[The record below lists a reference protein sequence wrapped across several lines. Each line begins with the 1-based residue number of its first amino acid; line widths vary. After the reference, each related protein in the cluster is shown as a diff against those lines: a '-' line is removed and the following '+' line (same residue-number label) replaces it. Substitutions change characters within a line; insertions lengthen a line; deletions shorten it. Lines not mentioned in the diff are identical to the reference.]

1 LQPESQRTITRRLF
15 ALAWPII
22 GVNLLQVLALAID
35 TIMVGHL
42 EDSETLLTSLSFA
55 TQVIFLLL
63 VVMMGLTIG
72 TVATVARAYGAR
84 DTARVNHVL
93 LQSTQLTIVVGVS
106 VGIVGNLFAPQIL
119 TLLGASP
126 DALAGGLA
134 FLRPMLAGTVFW
146 YLVILYAAIMRGVGN
161 TRIPLLVSLLTTAI
175 NTGVNYL
182 LIYGKLGFPALGIQG
197 AAIGTVTAQLVG
209 ALLLGSILRRG
220 MVANLSLPLRFA
232 RIDRELARQLARIGT
247 PAALDMLVLN
257 ASFLSIVGMLG
268 RIDELAVAA
277 HGIGLRIQAL
287 AFVPGLAIS
296 QATAALVGQ
305 ALGRGTSDEAR
316 QVMRA
321 SILLCT
327 AIMTALALILVF
339 SAHPIVALFAVPP
352 ETPLHD
358 FSVMWL
364 RMLGYSMPLAGW
376 QIAMVGLL
384 QGAGATR
391 LSLRINL
398 LSTLFFQ
405 IPVSAILGFAL
416 GLGAFGVWL
425 AFPLSF
431 VLRIVLTD
439 RAYRGGT
446 WAKVGVHA

>member
-1 LQPESQRTITRRLF
+1 M
-15 ALAWPII
+15 I

-42 EDSETLLTSLSFA
+42 DNSLLTSLSYA

-93 LQSTQLTIVVGVS
+93 LQGTMLTILVGVG

-119 TLLGASP
+119 LLLEASP
-126 DALAGGLA
+126 EALASGLE

-146 YLVILYAAIMRGVGN
+146 YLVILYGAVMRGVGN
-161 TRIPLLVSLLTTAI
+161 TRIPFLVALLTTAL
-175 NTGVNYL
+175 NTGINYL
-182 LIYGKLGFPALGIQG
+182 LIYGKYGFPALGIQG
-197 AAIGTVTAQLVG
+197 AALGTVISQFVG
-209 ALLLGSILRRG
+209 AVLLGSILRRG
-220 MVANLSLPLRFA
+220 MVADLRLPLRVE
-232 RIDRELARQLARIGT
+232 RIDRVLARQLARIGA

-268 RIDELAVAA
+268 RIDGLAVAA
-277 HGIGLRIQAL
+277 HGVGLRIQAL

-296 QATAALVGQ
+296 QATSALVGQ
-305 ALGRGTSDEAR
+305 ALGAGNSDQAR

-327 AIMTALALILVF
+327 AIMTALALILVIW
-339 SAHPIVALFAVPP
+339 AQPIVALFDVPAN
-352 ETPLHD
+352 TPLSD
-358 FSVMWL
+358 FAVTWIQL
-364 RMLGYSMPLAGW
+364 LGYSMPLAGW
-376 QIAMVGLL
+376 QIAMGGLL
-384 QGAGATR
+384 QGAGATQA
-391 LSLRINL
+391 SLRINL
-398 LSTLFFQ
+398 IGTLLFQ
-405 IPVSAILGFAL
+405 IPASAILGFAV
-416 GLGAFGVWL
+416 GMGAFGVWL

-431 VLRIVLTD
+431 VLRIWLTD
-439 RAYRGGT
+439 RAYRSNV
-446 WAKVGVHA
+446 WDKVGVHA

>member
-15 ALAWPII
+15 ALAAPMI
-22 GVNLLQVLALAID
+22 GVNLLQVMALAID

-42 EDSETLLTSLSFA
+42 DNSLLTSLSFA

-84 DTARVNHVL
+84 DIARVNHVL
-93 LQSTQLTIVVGVS
+93 LQGTMLTIIVGVG
-106 VGIVGNLFAPQIL
+106 VGIIGNLFAPQIL
-119 TLLGASP
+119 FLLGARP
-126 DALAGGLA
+126 NALAGGLE

-146 YLVILYAAIMRGVGN
+146 YLVILYGAVMRGVGN
-161 TRIPLLVSLLTTAI
+161 TRIPFLVALLTTAL
-175 NTGVNYL
+175 NTGINYL
-182 LIYGKLGFPALGIQG
+182 LIYGKFGFPALGIQG
-197 AAIGTVTAQLVG
+197 AAIGTVISQFVG
-209 ALLLGSILRRG
+209 AVLLGAILRRG
-220 MVANLSLPLRFA
+220 MVADLRLPLRIE
-232 RIDRELARQLARIGT
+232 RIDRVLARQLARIGA
-247 PAALDMLVLN
+247 PAALDLLVLN

-277 HGIGLRIQAL
+277 HGVGLRIQAL

-296 QATAALVGQ
+296 QATSALVGQ
-305 ALGRGTSDEAR
+305 ALGAGNTDQAR

-327 AIMTALALILVF
+327 AIMTVLALILVIW
-339 SAHPIVALFAVPP
+339 AQPIIALFKVPAN
-352 ETPLHD
+352 TPLSD
-358 FSVMWL
+358 FAVTWIRL
-364 RMLGYSMPLAGW
+364 LGYSMPLAGW
-376 QIAMVGLL
+376 QIAMGGLL
-384 QGAGATR
+384 QGAGATQ

-398 LSTLFFQ
+398 LSTLLFQ
-405 IPVSAILGFAL
+405 IPASFILGFPV

-425 AFPLSF
+425 AFPVSF
-431 VLRIVLTD
+431 LLRIWLTD
-439 RAYRGGT
+439 RAYRSNV

>member
-1 LQPESQRTITRRLF
+1 MQPVSQRTITRRLF
-15 ALAWPII
+15 ALAAPII
-22 GVNLLQVLALAID
+22 GVHVLQVMALAID

-42 EDSETLLTSLSFA
+42 EHAETLLTSLSFA

-93 LQSTQLTIVVGVS
+93 LQSTMLTILVGVG

-119 TLLGASP
+119 LVLGASP
-126 DALAGGLA
+126 GALAGGLEY
-134 FLRPMLAGTVFW
+134 LRPMLAGTVLW
-146 YLVILYAAIMRGVGN
+146 YLVILYGAIMRGVGN
-161 TRIPLLVSLLTTAI
+161 TRIPFLVALLTTAL
-175 NTGVNYL
+175 NTGINYL

-197 AAIGTVTAQLVG
+197 AAIGTVASQLAG
-209 ALLLGSILRRG
+209 ALLLGYILRRG
-220 MVANLSLPLRFA
+220 VVENLILPLRIE

-247 PAALDMLVLN
+247 PAALDMLVFN

-287 AFVPGLAIS
+287 AFVPGLAVS
-296 QATAALVGQ
+296 QATSALVGQ
-305 ALGRGTSDEAR
+305 ALGAGNSEQAR

-327 AIMTALALILVF
+327 AIMTVLALLLVVW
-339 SAHPIVALFAVPP
+339 AQPIVALFDVAPN
-352 ETPLHD
+352 TALSD
-358 FSVMWL
+358 FSVTWI

-376 QIAMVGLL
+376 QIAMGGLL
-384 QGAGATR
+384 QGAGATH
-391 LSLRINL
+391 LSLRINAW
-398 LSTLFFQ
+398 STLLFQ
-405 IPVSAILGFAL
+405 IPASAILGFPL

-431 VLRIVLTD
+431 VLRIWLTD

-446 WAKVGVHA
+446 WAKLGVHA